1 MMNSKRWSL
10 CIDPQLQAN
19 NFIKRMGTL
28 LMKENFVMCKY
39 NDPKLSQEL
48 EYAIKYGKWILIENV
63 TDNIPNELDYI
74 INPKF
79 KIKGSIKTLIQ
90 GDKEIEWNNTFK
102 LFITSTL
109 QNPNYTP
116 ELFVTINMI
125 NFAITITGLRDQML
139 SLVISI
145 DKKEIEDERNQLIE
159 TNARNTKMLIEKEDQ
174 ILDSLKNSNPDEIL
188 DRDDIINQLASTKAE
203 STNIKE
209 AQIKGKEREEQI
221 MQERL
226 KYMEVAINSSVLFFS
241 VLDLANIN

>member
-1 MMNSKRWSL
+1 
-10 CIDPQLQAN
+10 
-19 NFIKRMGTL
+19 
-28 LMKENFVMCKY
+28 
-39 NDPKLSQEL
+39 
-48 EYAIKYGKWILIENV
+48 
-63 TDNIPNELDYI
+63 
-74 INPKF
+74 
-79 KIKGSIKTLIQ
+79 
-90 GDKEIEWNNTFK
+90 
-102 LFITSTL
+102 
-109 QNPNYTP
+109 
-116 ELFVTINMI
+116 MI